1 MELNNVSNEDE
12 IERLNRLLGAVMR
25 YLSDDEQEE
34 IDIEFLLENTE
45 GLREWWDQFREINR
59 SRVEE
64 QIMHSL
70 SELPVEDLESILEQI
85 RNKVE

>member
-1 MELNNVSNEDE
+1 MEQDSVSIENE